1 MVFFS
6 IDGVINLD
14 FLFLLCRFLLQ
25 CFMIVILIQGKWVQ
39 YLLPGVSCNAQILV
53 YQPYYLSDPADILQ
67 VMTGHTLYLSEMKKI
82 YYKNHGTGP
91 SPPGCCC
98 SWSHECYLSSPFSNA
113 HLRDLLCPVGLTP
126 LPPSSVYVV
135 LVSLLLQF
143 LIDSYYQQCKLQEML
158 GFHTHSSL
166 ASLPAHFYHLM
177 IILVC
182 YPCKDRQSF
191 LCEVYMHEEPKISRQ

>member
-1 MVFFS
+1 M
-6 IDGVINLD
+6 
-14 FLFLLCRFLLQ
+14 
-25 CFMIVILIQGKWVQ
+25 
-39 YLLPGVSCNAQILV
+39 
-53 YQPYYLSDPADILQ
+53 YQPYYLSDPAEILQ
-67 VMTGHTLYLSEMKKI
+67 VMTGHNLYLSETKKI

-177 IILVC
+177 IIRSVTPVRTGSPFFARFTCMRNQKLAGSN
-182 YPCKDRQSF
+182 CKIKMRRIIADSSCGSISHLGTEF
-191 LCEVYMHEEPKISRQ
+191 PKTLKL